1 MFVVYMFKLQNKYNF
16 TKPSLFYQKLCKLV
30 FRLTHKHIY
39 ISFIK
44 RIAPA
49 KSIEDQEAKLF
60 LGSSHSVAHR

>member
-1 MFVVYMFKLQNKYNF
+1 MFVVYMFKLQNKYN
-16 TKPSLFYQKLCKLV
+16 SLFYQTFCQLV

-44 RIAPA
+44 QIAPA